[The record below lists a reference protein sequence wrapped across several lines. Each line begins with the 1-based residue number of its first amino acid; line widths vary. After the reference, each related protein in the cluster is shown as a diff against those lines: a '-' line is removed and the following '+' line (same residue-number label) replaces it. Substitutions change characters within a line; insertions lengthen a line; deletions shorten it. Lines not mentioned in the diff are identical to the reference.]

1 VGSNDFYAVIM
12 AGGRG
17 ERFWPLSTS
26 EHPKQVLSLVGDKP
40 MLAMTVDYIRDLIPP
55 ERVLIITNAGLVDV
69 TRRAVPELP
78 AENVIGEPFGRDTAA
93 ACALGAALV
102 GARAPDGAFCILT
115 ADHVIGQLD
124 VFRRTI
130 ADGLAYAL
138 EHAVLMTIGIPP
150 AFPSTGFGY
159 IESGAPVEATGGT
172 TFLKAKRFVEKP
184 DRATAR
190 TYVEAGNYFW
200 NSGMF
205 LWSVASFR
213 RALEKFQPALLG
225 MSDRMRAAA
234 WTAEFDE
241 RLAAEYGNLGKIS
254 VDYAIMEHAD
264 NIVMA
269 RCDFTWDDI
278 GSWPALAN
286 HFPPDGSGNVLLGEC
301 ESLAAHDNVVVSG
314 ERLTALIG
322 VDNLVVVQAKNAT
335 LICPKDR
342 AQDVKL
348 MVQHLRE
355 QGGYEDVL

>member
-1 VGSNDFYAVIM
+1 MDNVYAVIM
-12 AGGRG
+12 AGGKG

-40 MLAMTVDYIRDLIPP
+40 MLAMTVDYVRELIPP
-55 ERVLIITNAGLVDV
+55 ERILIITNAGLADV

-115 ADHVIGQLD
+115 ADHVIDRLD
-124 VFRRTI
+124 VFRRTL
-130 ADGLAYAL
+130 ADGLGYAL
-138 EHAVLMTIGIPP
+138 AHDVLMTIGIPP

-159 IESGAPVEATGGT
+159 IETGGPVEAPGATA
-172 TFLKAKRFVEKP
+172 FLEANRFVEKP

-190 TYVEAGNYFW
+190 TYVDAGNYFW

-205 LWSVASFR
+205 MWSVASFR
-213 RALEKFQPALLG
+213 RALERFQPALLG
-225 MSDRMRAAA
+225 MTDRMQVAA
-234 WTAEFDE
+234 WTAEFND
-241 RLAAEYGNLGKIS
+241 RIAAEYGNLGKIS

-286 HFPPDGSGNVLLGEC
+286 HFPPDTSGNVLLGEC
-301 ESLAAHDNVVVSG
+301 ETLASHDNIVISG

-322 VDNLVVVQAKNAT
+322 VRDLVVVQAGKAT

-342 AQDVKL
+342 AQDVKQ